1 MSDMYKPSTQK
12 NYKDKFLSYFRAI
25 SNEESIDNHSKRVEW
40 KRKLIH
46 SYNEYINYITQYF
59 ESFDSTSKSE
69 IAQEI
74 EDFRQKLLR
83 CFKILHISHNLPSD
97 ILEEINI
104 HEVLCEHE
112 VIQLAKEHE
121 KITKGANPTKEKAA
135 SKVPL
140 EGPFGGLP
148 GPFVEPK
155 TEPISPKVTSQPE
168 LKLPQSNPP
177 KDDTLTVDP
186 TLNTQKTDNPSNTE
200 ATASGTTDNT
210 TGNDNKSDDNLD
222 KPDSEPESGN
232 SELNQNTGNSGNQS
246 PNHNNNNNF
255 EFVQPDNNEMDQLT
269 LLSFAAKQ
277 INKIYSG
284 DPLELNSFI
293 NSIKLLK
300 QLGPTHLEMIK
311 TFVMT
316 KLSGKALECV
326 PAEPASID
334 VIIES
339 LQANIK
345 PDSSKVVEGK
355 MMALK
360 HDTSKST
367 EFATEAEKL
376 AEALQRSLVVEG
388 ISQTKAKSMAVDK
401 TVEMCRQTANTT
413 EVRTIIASTTFADPK
428 EVIAKFVVESATVA
442 KDNKILK
449 FGKQNYKKNYY
460 RKNYRGNYRKNQD
473 SNQNNDSNWRGK
485 GRKRGRGKYKK
496 NQNDHYVNVANAEN
510 SSVPSGSRRESEN
523 HVISFQR
530 VNDN

>member
-1 MSDMYKPSTQK
+1 MYKPTIQK
-12 NYKDKFLSYFRAI
+12 NYRDKFISHFRAVT
-25 SNEESIDNHSKRVEW
+25 NEESIDNHSKRVEW
-40 KRKLIH
+40 KRILIH
-46 SYNEYINYITQYF
+46 SYNDYINYITQYF
-59 ESFDSTSKSE
+59 ENFDPTNKSD

-74 EDFRQKLLR
+74 EDLRQRLLR
-83 CFKILHISHNLPSD
+83 CFKVIHINHNLPSD
-97 ILEEINI
+97 LLEEINV

-112 VIQLAKEHE
+112 VLELAKAHE
-121 KITKGANPTKEKAA
+121 KISKSAEPKTDKDDR
-135 SKVPL
+135 KVPVV
-140 EGPFGGLP
+140 GPFGGLP
-148 GPFVEPK
+148 GPILWPK
-155 TEPISPKVTSQPE
+155 TEPISPKVSSQPN
-168 LKLPQSNPP
+168 LILPQSDQQ
-177 KDDTLTVDP
+177 KDDTTNVDP
-186 TLNTQKTDNPSNTE
+186 PLDPEKTDNPLNTE
-200 ATASGTTDNT
+200 ATASGGTDKT
-210 TGNDNKSDDNLD
+210 TGDDNKGDDSPNKSD
-222 KPDSEPESGN
+222 SESESN
-232 SELNQNTGNSGNQS
+232 DSELNKNTGNSGNQS
-246 PNHNNNNNF
+246 PNHNNNNNNV
-255 EFVQPDNNEMDQLT
+255 ELVQPNNNEMDQVA

-300 QLGPTHLEMIK
+300 QLGPTHHDILK

-316 KLSGKALECV
+316 KLSGKALECI
-326 PAEPASID
+326 PAEPASVD

-360 HDTSKST
+360 HDTFKST

-428 EVIAKFVVESATVA
+428 EVIAKFVVESANVA

-449 FGKQNYKKNYY
+449 FSKQNYKKNYY
-460 RKNYRGNYRKNQD
+460 RKNYRGNYRKNQE

-523 HVISFQR
+523 QVISFQR
-530 VNDN
+530 VNSN